1 MSDLFLEILDQN
13 RQETFSKLGKFSD
26 LGVLAGGTALALQI
40 GHRLSFDFDIFT
52 NQPLTKNLWD
62 KIRRVFGSDC
72 TRTMEVEGQL
82 NFLTPQFVSVTFFHA
97 DFPPLFPVVKTS
109 FIDLFDP
116 RDIATNKA
124 YTIGRR
130 GKWRDYVDL
139 YFLLKE
145 KRITI
150 QEIINLSQKRYQ
162 NEFPT
167 KLFLEQ
173 LCYFDDIENYEIK
186 FCHEEISP
194 ETIKNFLVEEVKKF
208 TAINNLK

>member
-13 RQETFSKLGKFSD
+13 RREIFSKLGKFSD
-26 LGVLAGGTALALQI
+26 IGILAGGTALALQI

-52 NQPLTKNLWD
+52 NQPLPINLWD
-62 KIRRVFGSDC
+62 KIRGVFGAGC
-72 TRTMEVEGQL
+72 MRTMEIEGQL
-82 NFLTPQFVSVTFFHA
+82 NFITPQAVSVTFFHT
-97 DFPPLFPVVKTS
+97 DFPPLFPTIKTS
-109 FIDLFDP
+109 SIDLFDI

-145 KRITI
+145 KHITI
-150 QEIINLSQKRYQ
+150 QEIIDLSQRRYQ

-173 LCYFDDIENYEIK
+173 FCYFNDIENYEIS
-186 FCHEEISP
+186 FLRNEISP
-194 ETIKNFLVEEVKKF
+194 EKIKNFLIEEVKIYAF
-208 TAINNLK
+208 RN